1 MKPWLFD
8 ILACPID
15 KFFPLELFI
24 FSLETKSEDLQSF
37 VEIYKNRNINV
48 INNEE
53 IINIYN
59 EEGVKYYRDNIV
71 IQKQKLEDYLE
82 QIISSIDELEYIND
96 NSPSKLVT
104 SYFDILKTEIKEKII
119 KFSKNQEVKQ
129 FNQILPELYLLN
141 KFKLEIEIKS
151 GILFCKKC
159 ERWYP
164 IIETIPQML
173 PDNYRDKKTEIE
185 FLKNNKNLLNKE
197 FFNQDL
203 KPFNI

>member
-53 IINIYN
+53 IINIYH

-82 QIISSIDELEYIND
+82 QIISSIDELMTLIQVL
-96 NSPSKLVT
+96 S
-104 SYFDILKTEIKEKII
+104 F
-119 KFSKNQEVKQ
+119 
-129 FNQILPELYLLN
+129 
-141 KFKLEIEIKS
+141 
-151 GILFCKKC
+151 LF
-159 ERWYP
+159 
-164 IIETIPQML
+164 
-173 PDNYRDKKTEIE
+173 
-185 FLKNNKNLLNKE
+185 
-197 FFNQDL
+197 
-203 KPFNI
+203 